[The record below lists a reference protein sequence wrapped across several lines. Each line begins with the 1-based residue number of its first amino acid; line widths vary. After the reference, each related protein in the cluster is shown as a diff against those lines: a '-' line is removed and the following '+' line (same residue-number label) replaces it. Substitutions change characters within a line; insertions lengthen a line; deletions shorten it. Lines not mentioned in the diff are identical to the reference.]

1 MRSCSCTIIF
11 RSFTSSVLC
20 TDLIDMLACWLI
32 IIIIII
38 IWKYTYK
45 PTMRSGCR
53 ETQLYS
59 D

>member
-32 IIIIII
+32 IIII
-38 IWKYTYK
+38 WKYTYK